1 MKRVLLCL
9 VLSLF
14 LANPG
19 FAVAEQDASGT
30 KAQLIDEYF
39 SHIPMKR
46 MLDEMALE
54 LSKQLPPAR
63 RQMFVDTMGNRV
75 RVDVLE
81 QAARES
87 LARHLSVA
95 ELRLFVEFIKRP
107 EARSAMDKMKYYMA
121 DLMPIVQQEIIR
133 AMQATPAQSAK

>member
-1 MKRVLLCL
+1 MKRILHWL

-14 LANPG
+14 LANPS
-19 FAVAEQDASGT
+19 FAVTEPDASST

-39 SHIPMKR
+39 SYIPMKR

-63 RQMFVDTMGNRV
+63 RQVFVDTMANRV
-75 RVDVLE
+75 RVEVLE

-121 DLMPIVQQEIIR
+121 DLMPVVQQEMIR
-133 AMQATPAQSAK
+133 AMQATPAQSPK

>member
-1 MKRVLLCL
+1 
-9 VLSLF
+9 
-14 LANPG
+14 
-19 FAVAEQDASGT
+19 
-30 KAQLIDEYF
+30 
-39 SHIPMKR
+39 
-46 MLDEMALE
+46 
-54 LSKQLPPAR
+54 
-63 RQMFVDTMGNRV
+63 MFVDTMGNRV

>member
-1 MKRVLLCL
+1 
-9 VLSLF
+9 
-14 LANPG
+14 
-19 FAVAEQDASGT
+19 
-30 KAQLIDEYF
+30 
-39 SHIPMKR
+39 
-46 MLDEMALE
+46 
-54 LSKQLPPAR
+54 
-63 RQMFVDTMGNRV
+63 MFVETMGNRV

-95 ELRLFVEFIKRP
+95 ELRLFVEFIKCP

-133 AMQATPAQSAK
+133 AMQAQSAK

>member
-1 MKRVLLCL
+1 
-9 VLSLF
+9 
-14 LANPG
+14 
-19 FAVAEQDASGT
+19 
-30 KAQLIDEYF
+30 
-39 SHIPMKR
+39 
-46 MLDEMALE
+46 
-54 LSKQLPPAR
+54 
-63 RQMFVDTMGNRV
+63 MFVETMGNRV

-95 ELRLFVEFIKRP
+95 ELRLFVEFIKCP